1 MKFMND
7 WIGLALFLSLA
18 CAGLVAGRRLG
29 VIVAW
34 WLVGGIWL
42 AFRLAD
48 AVWKPVVTDLRAGD
62 PTIDLVSTIPLT
74 YGLLFFAMLIPT
86 LILVGILRP
95 KDEFKLPGDIQI
107 PLGVFGGLVAGG
119 LMFLAGAQAHIMH
132 PVINERMP
140 FTRALVRPI
149 LGALGQQNIGSTATT
164 VPVAPQPPAPARQ

>member
-34 WLVGGIWL
+34 WLAGGIWL

-48 AVWKPVVTDLRAGD
+48 AVWKPVVTDLRTGD

-107 PLGVFGGLVAGG
+107 PLSALGGLVAGC

-140 FTRALVRPI
+140 FTRAFVRPI
-149 LGALGQQNIGSTATT
+149 LGAPGQQKIGSTMMT
-164 VPVAPQPPAPARQ
+164 APAVLKPGL